1 MLKKRERLLN
11 LMDERLAGDV
21 LKLNDDKDVRKFIT
35 EGKIKGIVKKS

>member
-21 LKLNDDKDVRKFIT
+21 LKLNDVIPRIWTETEIVRQT
-35 EGKIKGIVKKS
+35 